1 MTNEE
6 FDRRMSFF
14 LENQARFDANQARFE
29 ENQERFDARM
39 QQMSEAHDKA
49 RVESEL
55 WHTRFREDLEVDRQ
69 VATTA
74 LDLAIRSSEALA
86 AHLEANERERAFNAA
101 RSEAFADEM
110 RDIRDAFR
118 RHIAEMHRRRS
129 KS

>member
-14 LENQARFDANQARFE
+14 LENQARFDA
-29 ENQERFDARM
+29 RM
-39 QQMSEAHDKA
+39 QQISEAHDRA
-49 RVESEL
+49 RVENDL
-55 WHTRFREDLEVDRQ
+55 WHARFREDLEVDRQ